1 MAGSARMS
9 TPLII
14 AALWVFAATATA
26 FLPMRRQMVPGI
38 ALLVAAPVLILW
50 IGATHGWLWAGLGL
64 LAFLSMFR
72 NPLIYFWKRA
82 TGRPVS
88 LPPELQEGGK

>member
-1 MAGSARMS
+1 MTA
-9 TPLII
+9 PLI
-14 AALWVFAATATA
+14 AAAFWVFAATATA
-26 FLPMRRQMVPGI
+26 FLPMRRQMVPGVI
-38 ALLVAAPVLILW
+38 LLALAPCLILW
-50 IGATHGWLWAGLGL
+50 IGVAHGWLPAILGL

-88 LPPELQEGGK
+88 RSPELQKGAE

>member
-1 MAGSARMS
+1 MTA
-9 TPLII
+9 PLI
-14 AALWVFAATATA
+14 AAILWVLAATVTA
-26 FLPMRRQMVPGI
+26 FLPMRRQMVPGVT
-38 ALLVAAPVLILW
+38 LLVLAPVLIVW
-50 IGATHGWLWAGLGL
+50 IGAVHGWFWTIPTL

-88 LPPELQEGGK
+88 LPPELQGNGK

>member
-1 MAGSARMS
+1 MS
-9 TPLII
+9 LPVLL

-26 FLPMRRQMVPGI
+26 FLPMRRQMVPGVI
-38 ALLVAAPVLILW
+38 LLILAPVLILW
-50 IGATHGWLWAGLGL
+50 IGAVHGWLWALVPLGG
-64 LAFLSMFR
+64 FLSMFR

-88 LPPELQEGGK
+88 LPPELQGKSE